1 MIIGLGYDEAGYS
14 LKHSVANFLSKAGFA
29 VHEFGHVP
37 GAESKYSAH
46 YAQQVCHG
54 ILTGELD
61 RGVLICG
68 TGTGI
73 SIAANKV
80 NGIRAVVCS
89 EPVTARLT
97 REFNGT
103 NVIAFGSFIIG
114 EHMASSITEA
124 FLTASFRGENDPVYE
139 DRYNQITAIEQA
151 QNTQPNGTPNQ

>member
-1 MIIGLGYDEAGYS
+1 MIIGLGYDEAGHS
-14 LKHSVANFLSKAGFA
+14 LKHSVADFLTGAGFE
-29 VHEFGHVP
+29 VHEFGHIP
-37 GAESKYSAH
+37 GVESKYSAH
-46 YAQQVCHG
+46 YAQQVCQG
-54 ILTGELD
+54 IIAGELD

-103 NVIAFGSFIIG
+103 NVIAFGSFIVG
-114 EHMASSITEA
+114 EQVACAITEA
-124 FLTASFRGENDPVYE
+124 FLAATFRGEHDPVYE

-151 QNTQPNGTPNQ
+151 QNT